1 MQQVASSPNDVI
13 INSQLSRRPS
23 RFPNY
28 EAERNALVALSK
40 TMADSPQMILQRLVE
55 TALQLCRAGTAGI
68 SLLEKHNGEE
78 IIRWEALAGVYADR
92 RNSMMPRNASPCG
105 TTIERNTT
113 QLMFMAERLFPALKA
128 EPPVVEALHVPF
140 AVEGKPI
147 GTVWVVAHDEG
158 RKFDQEDERIVKTLA
173 QFASAAWQLLKSEAA
188 AEAAANAEKQKA
200 RELAV
205 ANEALRFQI
214 RDRERAEEKLQQ
226 LNKGLEKRVND
237 HTREL
242 EDAYRKLRESEVLG
256 ALGTATAKILHD
268 LTNPLNAILIMIQ
281 IQEEYLTHDSA
292 QAHELIADT
301 LKDMREQAARVHA
314 LNELH
319 PQQAAGYQ
327 KSLSCSRCNCVYRCE
342 S

>member
-1 MQQVASSPNDVI
+1 MEQVASNLDDVI
-13 INSQLSRRPS
+13 INSQLFRRRS

-55 TALQLCRAGTAGI
+55 TALQLCHAGTAGI

-78 IIRWEALAGVYADR
+78 IIRWEALAGAYADR

-140 AVEGKPI
+140 AVEGRPI

-188 AEAAANAEKQKA
+188 AETAVNAAKQKA
-200 RELAV
+200 RVGCGQRSIAV
-205 ANEALRFQI
+205 SGTRP
-214 RDRERAEEKLQQ
+214 RARQ
-226 LNKGLEKRVND
+226 
-237 HTREL
+237 
-242 EDAYRKLRESEVLG
+242 RK
-256 ALGTATAKILHD
+256 AATA
-268 LTNPLNAILIMIQ
+268 
-281 IQEEYLTHDSA
+281 
-292 QAHELIADT
+292 
-301 LKDMREQAARVHA
+301 
-314 LNELH
+314 
-319 PQQAAGYQ
+319 
-327 KSLSCSRCNCVYRCE
+327 
-342 S
+342 